1 MANYVVVPA
10 KVLVI
15 FVRSS
20 TYSVLWH
27 VYERSFGY
35 VSSEFWALSQ
45 LPISL
50 LLSTEGG
57 RLVLASSYLYVK
69 DLIFFF
75 QPKMGRAELN
85 NCWSKRALEQVPS
98 DQDLSET
105 VAIASNIDYDY
116 LVLEDLR
123 KNVSLRQGR
132 EMANVIN
139 I

>member
-1 MANYVVVPA
+1 
-10 KVLVI
+10 
-15 FVRSS
+15 
-20 TYSVLWH
+20 
-27 VYERSFGY
+27 
-35 VSSEFWALSQ
+35 
-45 LPISL
+45 
-50 LLSTEGG
+50 
-57 RLVLASSYLYVK
+57 
-69 DLIFFF
+69 
-75 QPKMGRAELN
+75 MGRAELN

>member
-1 MANYVVVPA
+1 M
-10 KVLVI
+10 
-15 FVRSS
+15 
-20 TYSVLWH
+20 
-27 VYERSFGY
+27 
-35 VSSEFWALSQ
+35 
-45 LPISL
+45 
-50 LLSTEGG
+50 
-57 RLVLASSYLYVK
+57 
-69 DLIFFF
+69 
-75 QPKMGRAELN
+75 

-132 EMANVIN
+132 ETANVIN